1 MNLGGEIVKGVIL
14 AGGKGTR
21 LYPLTKS
28 LNKHLLPVGPEPMI
42 YNPIRNMRACGI
54 KDVLIITST
63 EHMGDMVN
71 LLGSGS
77 EFGLR
82 FAYKV
87 QDEAKGIADALRL
100 AREFANNENILVI
113 LGDNIFE
120 KPIDYF
126 VKNYNSIQ
134 KGKGAR
140 VLLVKVS
147 EPQRFGVAALD
158 EHKVIEIQ
166 EKPENPRSDYAVVG
180 AYIYDARVFDII
192 DHIKPSARGE
202 YEITSVNNKYIEL
215 NELEYDFVQGR
226 WMDTGTFE
234 SYFIANKIMFKK
246 HFKDLGDELE

>member
-1 MNLGGEIVKGVIL
+1 MKGVIL

-42 YNPIRNMRACGI
+42 YNPIRNMQASGI

-82 FAYKV
+82 FDYKV

-100 AREFANNENILVI
+100 AREFAGNDNILVI
-113 LGDNIFE
+113 LGDNVFE

-126 VKNYNSIQ
+126 VNNYEEVQ
-134 KGKGAR
+134 KSKGSR

-147 EPQRFGVAALD
+147 DPQRFGVAALD
-158 EHKVIEIQ
+158 EKKVVEIQ
-166 EKPENPRSDYAVVG
+166 EKPENPKSDYAVVG
-180 AYIYDARVFDII
+180 AYIYDKRVFDFI

-215 NELEYDFVQGR
+215 NELEYDFVQGK

-234 SYFIANKIMFKK
+234 SYYIANKIMYKK
-246 HFKDLGDELE
+246 YFKDLGDEVE

>member
-1 MNLGGEIVKGVIL
+1 MRGVIL

-42 YNPIRNMRACGI
+42 YNPIHNMQASGI
-54 KDVLIITST
+54 KDVLIVTST

-77 EFGLR
+77 DFGLR

-87 QDEAKGIADALRL
+87 QDEANGIADALRL
-100 AREFANNENILVI
+100 AREFAGEENILVV
-113 LGDNIFE
+113 LGDNVFE
-120 KPIDYF
+120 KPVDYF
-126 VKNYNSIQ
+126 VKNYENVQ
-134 KGKGAR
+134 KGRGAR
-140 VLLVKVS
+140 VLLVRVS
-147 EPQRFGVAALD
+147 DPQRFGVAALD
-158 EHKVIEIQ
+158 EQKVVEIQ
-166 EKPENPRSDYAVVG
+166 EKPENPKSDYAVVG
-180 AYIYDARVFDII
+180 AYIYDRRVFDVI

-215 NELEYDFVQGR
+215 GELEYDFVQGR

-234 SYFIANKIMFKK
+234 SYYVANKIMYEHYFEKMGIEK
-246 HFKDLGDELE
+246 PE

>member
-1 MNLGGEIVKGVIL
+1 MRGVIL

-42 YNPIRNMRACGI
+42 YNPIRNMQASGI
-54 KDVLIITST
+54 KDVLIVTST

-77 EFGLR
+77 DFGLR

-87 QDEAKGIADALRL
+87 QDEANGIADALRL
-100 AREFANNENILVI
+100 AREFAGEENILVV
-113 LGDNIFE
+113 LGDNVFE
-120 KPIDYF
+120 KPVDYF
-126 VKNYNSIQ
+126 VKNYETAQ

-147 EPQRFGVAALD
+147 DPQRFGVAALD
-158 EHKVIEIQ
+158 EHKVVEIQ
-166 EKPENPRSDYAVVG
+166 EKPENPKSDYAVVG
-180 AYIYDARVFDII
+180 AYIYDKRVFDII

-202 YEITSVNNKYIEL
+202 YEITSVNNRYIEL
-215 NELEYDFVQGR
+215 GELEYDFVQGR

-234 SYFIANKIMFKK
+234 SYYVANKIMYDNYFKK
-246 HFKDLGDELE
+246 MGIEKPE